1 MYFVIKE
8 LLENNTIPTGIYNV
22 WDDVPLSSNA
32 LIALITSSEKRKARI
47 LSISP
52 RLISGMARIG
62 DFLHLPL
69 NSERLQKLTESY
81 VVSNAT
87 IVAAIGKPLPVG
99 AKEGLLQTIQGFS
112 GRL

>member
-1 MYFVIKE
+1 MTKDKAKRKTE
-8 LLENNTIPTGIYNV
+8 LCSLYTN
-22 WDDVPLSSNA
+22 D
-32 LIALITSSEKRKARI
+32 LIALIANSQQKTTRI

-69 NSERLQKLTESY
+69 NSERVQKLTESY
-81 VVSNAT
+81 VVSIAK
-87 IVAAIGKPLPVG
+87 IVGVIGKPLPVG
-99 AKEGLLQTIQGFS
+99 AKEGLLKTMAGFS